1 MLNIICP
8 ANLEATEKQIQA
20 LQAIMPYDNDKDRE
34 IHETAL
40 KKLRS
45 HRERLVLK

>member
-20 LQAIMPYDNDKDRE
+20 LQAIMPLDNEKDKG
-34 IHETAL
+34 IHEATL
-40 KKLRS
+40 KKLRA
-45 HRERLVLK
+45 HKERLMSK

>member
-8 ANLEATEKQIQA
+8 ANLDATNRQIQA

-34 IHETAL
+34 IHEAAL
-40 KKLRS
+40 KKLEA
-45 HRERLVLK
+45 HRERLVSK